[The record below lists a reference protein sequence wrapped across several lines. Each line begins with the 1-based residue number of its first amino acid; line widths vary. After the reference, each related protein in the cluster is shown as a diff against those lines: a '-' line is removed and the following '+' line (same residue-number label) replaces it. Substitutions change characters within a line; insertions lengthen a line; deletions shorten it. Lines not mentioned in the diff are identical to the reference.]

1 MRYIGIACDHAG
13 YDLKRA
19 IIDFL
24 SVNGLSVRD
33 FGAHS
38 RRSCHYPVYAK
49 KVAEFVNDDPNNIGI
64 LVCGTGIGMSIVA
77 NRYPNVRAAICHSD
91 YDARMSRKHID
102 ANIICIGARTTTP
115 ELAREFVDVFL
126 DTAFENGRHKK
137 RVDQINPQ
145 LS

>member
-1 MRYIGIACDHAG
+1 MRHIGIACDHAG
-13 YDLKRA
+13 YDLKKA
-19 IIDFL
+19 IIEFL

-33 FGAHS
+33 FGTHS

-49 KVAEFVNDDPNNIGI
+49 KVAEFVNTDPDNIGI

-102 ANIICIGARTTTP
+102 ANVICIGARTTTP

-126 DTAFENGRHKK
+126 STAFEGGRHKK
-137 RVDQINPQ
+137 RVDQIN
-145 LS
+145 S